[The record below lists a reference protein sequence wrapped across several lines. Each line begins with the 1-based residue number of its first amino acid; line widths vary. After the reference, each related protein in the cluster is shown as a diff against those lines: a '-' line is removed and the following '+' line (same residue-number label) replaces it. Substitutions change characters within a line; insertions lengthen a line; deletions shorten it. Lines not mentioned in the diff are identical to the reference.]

1 MNGESNQTRTQTAP
15 HASRLPALDSPS
27 SADLLRG
34 GEEVKKM
41 ADMKA
46 EQELAG
52 HFEYLDDLRDS
63 GVTNMFGAAVY
74 LRRDCGLDKATASK
88 GLSQWMRT
96 FSKDKTAE
104 QRAAEALAQAVS

>member
-1 MNGESNQTRTQTAP
+1 
-15 HASRLPALDSPS
+15 
-27 SADLLRG
+27 
-34 GEEVKKM
+34 M

-74 LRRDCGLDKATASK
+74 LRRDYGLDKATSSK
-88 GLSQWMRT
+88 VLSQWMRT
-96 FSKDKTAE
+96 FSKDKTPEA
-104 QRAAEALAQAVS
+104 RAAEALAQVGV